1 MERSSNGAYQQWRV
15 EPRRRSS
22 KLVETRRN
30 SRELKTPIVRMT
42 DEDAT
47 EDNKVRLATLIITKS
62 DIPKSDIPFNVTELC
77 TPGDECHFTIPTI
90 TTYNNY
96 VCMGDGGDDMS
107 CRMIQSDTNDD
118 IELRFACQSNVFER
132 NTDER
137 APDATDRCYYVGDNP
152 IQKGYSIGEMRECI
166 RRKRACEQ
174 PFVLKMTDECPDDDA
189 QCIRATEDDMRD
201 KCAEECTR

>member
-1 MERSSNGAYQQWRV
+1 
-15 EPRRRSS
+15 
-22 KLVETRRN
+22 
-30 SRELKTPIVRMT
+30 MT

-47 EDNKVRLATLIITKS
+47 DDNKVRLATLIITKS

-96 VCMGDGGDDMS
+96 VCMGDGGDNMS

-118 IELRFACQSNVFER
+118 IELRFACQSNVFDR

-137 APDATDRCYYVGDNP
+137 NPGATDERAREATDRCYYVGDNP
-152 IQKGYSIGEMRECI
+152 IQKGYSVGEMRECI
-166 RRKRACEQ
+166 LRKRACEQ
-174 PFVLKMTDECPDDDA
+174 PFVLKMTYECKKDDA
-189 QCIRATEDDMRD
+189 QCIIEAEDKMRD
-201 KCAEECTR
+201 TCAEECTR